1 MKNCYIHIPFCSK
14 ICSYCDFCKMFYNK
28 KFVSSYLEALDREIY
43 DVYRGVNLVNSN
55 DLYLDGARDSKVENV
70 GSSALIYP
78 GGMTAGILLT
88 SLRSVSSGICPNGI
102 SGIYFSS

>member
-43 DVYRGVNLVNSN
+43 DVYRGEELETIEDISFTI
-55 DLYLDGARDSKVENV
+55 DIIRISKKQPYKKFTTDTQQKYR
-70 GSSALIYP
+70 G
-78 GGMTAGILLT
+78 
-88 SLRSVSSGICPNGI
+88 SLRD
-102 SGIYFSS
+102 Y